1 MTRRLFYITIACAV
15 FAGMLVAADVSG
27 TWTGSMAFGDQQI
40 ALSYTFKQDGAK
52 LTGSVTGPGGEL
64 PLAEGKVE
72 GDKLSFSVTVDMNG
86 APSKFMSTGT
96 IKGEEI
102 ELVTKNDA
110 FASPPMTLKRSK

>member
-1 MTRRLFYITIACAV
+1 MTRRPFYIALVCAV
-15 FAGMLVAADVSG
+15 FAGTLLAGDISG
-27 TWTGSMAFGDQQI
+27 TWTGNMVFGDNQI
-40 ALSYTFKQDGAK
+40 PLTYIFKQDGGK
-52 LTGSVTGPGGEL
+52 LTGSVTGPGGEI

-72 GDKLSFSVTVDMNG
+72 ADKLSFSVTVDMNG
-86 APSKFMSTGT
+86 APSKFTSSGT